1 MAHRA
6 LIAGQQGCLRAI
18 KGHPPVFLR
27 HALLKPHWSSQGL
40 RTCCRRSVSKAGAS
54 GAAAFAADEAA
65 ANSAAARD
73 DKASEKSP
81 SSPDWLSNLPEDV
94 QYDFIIFQIRILKLR
109 LDYVRNAAKGLAYL
123 PGDTEESYRSD
134 FDEECKKLW

>member
-6 LIAGQQGCLRAI
+6 LTARQLGCLKAI

-27 HALLKPHWSSQGL
+27 HALLKSHWSSQSL
-40 RTCCRRSVSKAGAS
+40 RTSCRRSVSKAGAS

-65 ANSAAARD
+65 ANGAVARD
-73 DKASEKSP
+73 EKASGKFP

-94 QYDFIIFQIRILKLR
+94 QYDFIIFQIQILELR
-109 LDYVRNAAKGLAYL
+109 LDYVRNAAKGVAYL
-123 PGDTEESYRSD
+123 PDDTEESYRSD
-134 FDEECKKLW
+134 FDEESKKLW